1 MTGWAP
7 AILAVC
13 ALLSVQQRVVTSQD
27 YSTDGDSSGLGVGS
41 GGEERPYPPVDWH
54 ERGSPDPNAER
65 VPAGGLCKDVP
76 MDLVFMLDGSRSVLA
91 PNFEKVKDFVVQ
103 LIDAFD
109 VGPSA
114 THVSVVQYSSRVE
127 VAFPLDAHQTKEA
140 LKQAVRAVAYVGEG
154 TVTGGALRHLTER
167 AFGEAGGARIG
178 AHRVAV
184 VVTDGRSAD
193 SVREAAGAAHAAG
206 VTVFAVGV
214 TDSVDDAELRA
225 IASEPSETH
234 VHHVDNFGLLD
245 ELQLRLARQIC
256 EGNVCGG
263 TVGRQNAPGFDLL
276 EDFNHLTAPQ
286 LPVVDGTRPEVQAL
300 RLGPDTDL
308 KQPTRNFHPNGL
320 PTDFSIISTFRMLE
334 ETREQAWD
342 LWVMRDSAG
351 KELTGV
357 RLYGEANSVEFFSA
371 DPDGAMHRAAFQAG
385 SEKLFDGQWHKLA
398 LSVGEGQ
405 ATLLVDCQQVSR
417 AELRPR
423 VAVGAQGSTTVA
435 QSIKDDSTVKIDI
448 QQLQIYCDA
457 EKAATD
463 TCCELPSVDDD
474 RCSSVLGVTLSPP
487 ESLTLG
493 YEPEDEDSSDGD
505 CACSYGDSGL
515 PGTPGTQG
523 EKGWAGET
531 GDVGRAGKMGL
542 HGAPGITGRGG
553 EPGLLG
559 VPGDKGEK
567 GSPGLLGPR
576 GELGPYGNTGPQGH
590 GGVKG
595 FMGSPGQVG
604 LPGRKGD
611 KGDIGS
617 SGDYGIPGF
626 FGVKGFR
633 GNIGKQGPR
642 GIFGPPGVVGDA
654 GIPGEPGPKGQPGL
668 PGPIGPI
675 GVKGKKSIRGDPGIP
690 GIDGTHG
697 FDGEQGDMGRPGS
710 TGPVG
715 AKGEKGHVG
724 IPGAQGPQG
733 KPGINGERGEA
744 GLPGRTGAYGYP
756 GMPGDIGEAGKQG
769 PKGDI
774 GPDGL
779 PGYVGIKGVK
789 GVKAKAGQQGSQGD
803 VGPMGH
809 PGHRGFPGAHGG
821 QGKVGIKGGIGE
833 AGVPGYGGPPGRQGP
848 PLSGAHVIEV
858 CKRLVLE
865 QMSLYSNAMRR
876 KCGSACPSGE
886 SAVLGPPGPQ
896 GMPGLPGPAGSVGA
910 PGQDGEAGLLGDHGE
925 PGDKGAKGPTGEPGD
940 QGDFGA
946 TGASLMGLNG
956 PPGPPGVPG
965 VLGLIRDG
973 QPGRP
978 GPRGHRGHDGL
989 RGYAGHMGTPGVCD
1003 ASDCSQ
1009 QVSRNGVPNRTGPNI
1024 AG

>member
-1 MTGWAP
+1 
-7 AILAVC
+7 
-13 ALLSVQQRVVTSQD
+13 
-27 YSTDGDSSGLGVGS
+27 
-41 GGEERPYPPVDWH
+41 
-54 ERGSPDPNAER
+54 
-65 VPAGGLCKDVP
+65 CKDVP

-256 EGNVCGG
+256 EGNMCP
-263 TVGRQNAPGFDLL
+263 TPQQSNNSTGFDLL

-371 DPDGAMHRAAFQAG
+371 DPDGAVHRAAFQAG

-463 TCCELPSVDDD
+463 TCCELPSVN
-474 RCSSVLGVTLSPP
+474 RR
-487 ESLTLG
+487 LG

-531 GDVGRAGKMGL
+531 GDVGRAGKMFWMQGL

-553 EPGLLG
+553 EPGLL
-559 VPGDKGEK
+559 
-567 GSPGLLGPR
+567 

-733 KPGINGERGEA
+733 KPVRVNSAAPPTRQGINGERGEA

-756 GMPGDIGEAGKQG
+756 GMPSPGSKGDIGEAGKQG

-789 GVKAKAGQQGSQGD
+789 GVKAKAGQVRQQGSQGD

-833 AGVPGYGGPPGRQGP
+833 AGVPGYGGPPGRQVR
-848 PLSGAHVIEV
+848 SHNSRAHVIEV

-940 QGDFGA
+940 Q
-946 TGASLMGLNG
+946 ASRPLSD
-956 PPGPPGVPG
+956 PRAQGVPG

-1024 AG
+1024 